1 MGLHVSLG
9 TTSSEKRQLDKQVTY
24 SHSYEGVLHNESN
37 VVNPSILI
45 KVPASAIAGCNY
57 MSVTEFGRLYFITD
71 ITAVSADLSLV
82 SGHCDVLSTYKT
94 GIRTNSAIIA
104 RSSQQGNWNLY
115 LTDPMLN
122 VNSKSEIITKGGWIG
137 FPKDQFSLMLIT
149 MG

>member
-1 MGLHVSLG
+1 MALSVSLG
-9 TTSSEKRQLDKQVTY
+9 TTSSEKRQLDKTVSYSHTY
-24 SHSYEGVLHNESN
+24 SGTLHNESN

-57 MSVTEFGRLYFITD
+57 MSISDFGRLYFITD
-71 ITAVSADLSLV
+71 ITAINADLSLV

-94 GIRTNSAIIA
+94 GIRTNSAIIS

-115 LTDPMLN
+115 LNDPMLK
-122 VNSKSEIITKGGWIG
+122 VNSKSEIITKKGWKS